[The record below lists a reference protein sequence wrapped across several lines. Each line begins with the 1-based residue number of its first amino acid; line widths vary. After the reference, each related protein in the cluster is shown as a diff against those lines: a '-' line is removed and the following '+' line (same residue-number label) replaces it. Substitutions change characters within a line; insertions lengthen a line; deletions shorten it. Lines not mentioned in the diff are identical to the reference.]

1 MSKETVKMGIG
12 EGGGGDTDMANM
24 FDASNKDVTVIV
36 GDSDIGNEEE
46 EEDDDDDDDDD
57 EHHVDKTA
65 FLRAAIPSLSKR
77 DDATSCG

>member
-1 MSKETVKMGIG
+1 
-12 EGGGGDTDMANM
+12 MANM

-36 GDSDIGNEEE
+36 GDSDIGNEDEEEE
-46 EEDDDDDDDDD
+46 EEDEEDDDDDD